1 MSEGVDLNPAP
12 DVVLTEYERELV
24 RKVRFGLDM
33 EHFVESDVGQ
43 FIFGRAGE
51 LESECDVAL
60 RTVDPTNLKALVD
73 LQVKAR
79 AAGFLKDWLLE
90 VVRIGIEAAREA
102 EQPEE

>member
-1 MSEGVDLNPAP
+1 MSDSLDLNPP
-12 DVVLTEYERELV
+12 PEVQLTDYERELV
-24 RKVRFGLDM
+24 RKVRFGLEM
-33 EHFVESDVGQ
+33 EGFVESDIGQ

-60 RTVDPTNLKALVD
+60 RTVDPTNLKALVE

-90 VVRIGIEAAREA
+90 VVHIGIEAAKEA
-102 EQPEE
+102 EQPQE